1 MGMTMASLRS
11 AHPNEAFAEF
21 VKNVQPTA
29 TKICR
34 RYRIPPQDA
43 EDLMQQTL
51 IALIDSRDDVQ
62 NPEAWIA
69 GTLRNQCLMYWRRR
83 RRRLYNAV
91 DSAILEEMAAPS
103 PPQQQSVEFSHDLE
117 RALGQLPNRCRS
129 VLQLRYGLGCQPR
142 ETAERLGY
150 RSSSIYKILNRCLA
164 ALSRSLA
171 VREPPPGRAGEGK
184 VASQCQF
191 ANPE

>member
-1 MGMTMASLRS
+1 MGTTMASLRS
-11 AHPNEAFAEF
+11 AHPDEAFADF
-21 VKNVQPTA
+21 VREVQPTV

-51 IALIDSRDDVQ
+51 IALIDSRDEVK
-62 NPEAWIA
+62 NPEAWLA

-83 RRRLYNAV
+83 RRQLYNAV
-91 DSAILEEMAAPS
+91 DSAVLEELATPS
-103 PPQQQSVEFSHDLE
+103 PPRQHDVEFNHDLE
-117 RALGQLPNRCRS
+117 RALGQLPSRCRS

-164 ALSRSLA
+164 ALSRSLTVKA
-171 VREPPPGRAGEGK
+171 APPCATQDAK
-184 VASQCQF
+184 AASQCQF
-191 ANPE
+191 ANSD